1 MSEETLAC
9 QDHPYYQQEDEL
21 LITRDLEVT
30 GRLPC
35 TRTLLPRTE
44 RWPTHHIGGH
54 LGRTRN
60 GTLYALL
67 TGSPAAQRWISE
79 DDGLTW
85 KGEELDLPALG
96 AFAIL
101 NNDTFLAAAGGG
113 EEPIRILSSPD
124 RGRTWKSISTLS
136 LSPFDAMHVDSNLF
150 QLRDGTTMLAAN
162 MRIDPPAGEPF
173 ANGHYPQYLFHSSD
187 RGKTWE
193 TGIDPEFWQ
202 AVRAGRES
210 IADEGS
216 EYTWPGPF
224 GTFPGVYETGF
235 CELDSGLLVGAF
247 RFSGPPRPWHHRV
260 IAQWGEPPDEPDA
273 HGRIFRHVVL
283 GESPDKGRSWQHLRP
298 ILDAAGTPLMAH
310 GESNGELVQLP
321 DGRLVLVHQTRY
333 AEGPDRERGYF
344 RGRSQ
349 LCARV
354 SLDAGQTWLPE
365 RYRLLFG
372 FGYSSTLALEDDTLI
387 TAVGAS
393 LGDNGDPR
401 RGAIIRWRLKD

>member
-9 QDHPYYQQEDEL
+9 RDHPYYQQEDEL

-30 GRLPC
+30 AGLPC
-35 TRTLLPRTE
+35 TRTLLPRAQG
-44 RWPTHHIGGH
+44 WPTHHIGGH
-54 LGRTRN
+54 LGRTHN
-60 GTLYALL
+60 GALYALL

-85 KGEELDLPALG
+85 KSEELDLPALG

-101 NNDTFLAAAGGG
+101 DDDTFLAAAGGG
-113 EEPIRILSSPD
+113 EEPIRILSSSD
-124 RGRTWKSISTLS
+124 QGRTWDPISTLP
-136 LSPFDAMHVDSNLF
+136 LTPFDAMHVDSNLF

-162 MRIDPPAGEPF
+162 MRIDPPAGASF
-173 ANGHYPQYLFHSSD
+173 ASGHYPQYLFRSTD
-187 RGKTWE
+187 LGQTWK

-202 AVRAGRES
+202 AVRRGREA
-210 IADEGS
+210 IDDEGP
-216 EYTWPGPF
+216 EYTWPGPG

-235 CELDSGLLVGAF
+235 CELDSGLLLGAF
-247 RFSGPPRPWHHRV
+247 RFSGPPRPWHHRI

-283 GESPDKGRSWQHLRP
+283 GESPDGGYSWQNLRP
-298 ILDAAGTPLMAH
+298 ILDDAGIPLMAH

-372 FGYSSTLALEDDTLI
+372 FGYSSTLALEDGTLL
-387 TAVGAS
+387 TATGAC